1 MIYKTYC
8 FKKKLLNYHE
18 LLADS
23 NVFEKFYE
31 IENPTNAE
39 LTAMPD
45 GRVDIQFTWKDGKMV
60 ANICGSLLNGKVSFL
75 TNFDKCFGARF
86 HVGALPKEIKK
97 NLDIIINN
105 RIMLDNVLPLAQ
117 WKDIFHEN
125 LPLEQKADYV
135 LQLFENKKTTQD
147 NEIIQYLLK
156 EIHKNQGHVIIS
168 DMIENLGYSHRY
180 TNYVF
185 KTNVGCSIKKFACI
199 VRMQESLSCVLDCK
213 EDEIYNKLGYY
224 DQAHFIHDFKKFT
237 LLTPNAMKKKE
248 REMNFV

>member
-8 FKKKLLNYHE
+8 FNKKLLNYHE

-23 NVFEKFYE
+23 NIFEKFYE
-31 IENPTNAE
+31 IENPANAK

-45 GRVDIQFTWKDGKMV
+45 GRVDIQFTWKDGEMV
-60 ANICGSLLNGKVSFL
+60 ANICGSLLNGKVSSL
-75 TNFDKCFGARF
+75 TDFDKCFGARF
-86 HVGALPKEIKK
+86 HVGVLPKEIKK
-97 NLDIIINN
+97 NLDKIIDN
-105 RIMLDNVLPLAQ
+105 RILLDHVLPLPQ
-117 WKDIFHEN
+117 LKNIFHED
-125 LPLEQKADYV
+125 LPLEQKAGCM
-135 LQLFENKKTTQD
+135 LQLFENKKTTEE

-168 DMIENLGYSHRY
+168 GMIENLGYSHRY

-185 KTNVGCSIKKFACI
+185 KSNVGCSIKKFACI
-199 VRMQESLSCVLDCK
+199 VRLQESLSCVLDRK

-237 LLTPNAMKKKE
+237 LLTPNAMKKKGSD
-248 REMNFV
+248 MNFV